1 MKIKYT
7 ITGIDCP
14 NCAGKLAS
22 QIEAMEG
29 INSAKINFLTEKLT
43 VDTTLSE
50 ADAYEVVCAVSR
62 AFSKSIKVEK

>member
-1 MKIKYT
+1 MKCLKS
-7 ITGIDCP
+7 G
-14 NCAGKLAS
+14 NGL
-22 QIEAMEG
+22 QG